1 MCKETGQKLRL
12 LKTIFLL
19 LDPEKKKLV
28 FNALVRS
35 YYSHHPLVWIVIHER
50 SHGTVYNDTNN
61 TLQELLQRNRSV
73 SILHKNH
80 PTLTMEVYK
89 IVNNICPPIMKTL
102 FDFRENR

>member
-12 LKTIFLL
+12 LKTIFLS

-73 SILHKNH
+73 SILHKNIQ
-80 PTLTMEVYK
+80 L
-89 IVNNICPPIMKTL
+89 
-102 FDFRENR
+102 